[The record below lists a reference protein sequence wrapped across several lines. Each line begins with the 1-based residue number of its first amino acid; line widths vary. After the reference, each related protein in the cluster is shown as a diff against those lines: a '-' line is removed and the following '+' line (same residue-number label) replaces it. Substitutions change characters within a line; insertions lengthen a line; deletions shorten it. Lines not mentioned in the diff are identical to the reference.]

1 MDFSKET
8 ENLINNIIKLQKEN
22 VISDTAMCKIL
33 HISPK
38 SFKIVK
44 QGKLPELFRV
54 DQLYYIHNFFGVNI
68 ASLFKENYIIEK
80 K

>member
-8 ENLINNIIKLQKEN
+8 ENLINNVIALQKHN
-22 VISDTAMCKIL
+22 KISDTRMCRIL
-33 HISPK
+33 RTSPK
-38 SFKIVK
+38 SFKIIK
-44 QGKLPELFRV
+44 QGELPASFRI
-54 DQLYYIHNFFGVNI
+54 DQIYYIHSYFGVNI